1 MADPSARLP
10 IENKLNNHPRVE
22 LACVGGSGYPQPSAV
37 IKLSEEAWKAAQS
50 GGRAELTRELEAHV
64 DAVNAELPNFERIDF
79 VAVVPEEWL
88 PENGF
93 LTPTMKIKRASI
105 EEAYSQF
112 NDDWYGRKT
121 KVVWHEPTA

>member
-1 MADPSARLP
+1 
-10 IENKLNNHPRVE
+10 
-22 LACVGGSGYPQPSAV
+22 
-37 IKLSEEAWKAAQS
+37 
-50 GGRAELTRELEAHV
+50 
-64 DAVNAELPNFERIDF
+64 
-79 VAVVPEEWL
+79 VVPEEWL